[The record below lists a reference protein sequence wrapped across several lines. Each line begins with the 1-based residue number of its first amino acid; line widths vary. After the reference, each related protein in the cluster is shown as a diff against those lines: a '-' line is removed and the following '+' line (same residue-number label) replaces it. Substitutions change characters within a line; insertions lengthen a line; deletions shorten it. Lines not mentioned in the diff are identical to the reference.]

1 MKTRKLKTRKLRKL
15 VKCDVIVILICLLYG
30 FFRMV
35 ELDKLNSNYLI
46 LKAFLESASIFGI
59 IFLLFIVAK
68 NIFYIWIIYI
78 PIRFALKKRIEKNIR
93 YEVINN
99 IEYYRD
105 KFPDLS
111 PAEISI
117 ISDLDVETEKDIAA
131 TILKLYGKKYID
143 FENEKLV
150 IKNNDLTGL
159 NKSEQE
165 ILLQISDNK
174 LSVLERVKWK
184 ECAFLEANNHEYIK
198 LNKNFNKKKHF
209 WISTLLILFAI
220 YCVITSTLDIVK
232 VTPEEMDQL
241 ELYNQ
246 QEISKFNEEELL
258 KNLENNA
265 DKESYEDLLEIFN
278 VYMKGPYG
286 KYIIDIFSI
295 IINNFLIFALIVYK
309 VFRAITYRSIEQNK
323 YVRTEKGTKLAEE
336 IAAMQRYIHE
346 FSLLSEKEKEDIML
360 WDDFLVY
367 AIILEENT
375 SIVKEIFRFKNTDYN
390 KFDGLAKINK
400 N

>member
-1 MKTRKLKTRKLRKL
+1 MKTRKIKTKKLRKL
-15 VKCDVIVILICLLYG
+15 IKYDIIVILICLLYG
-30 FFRMV
+30 FLGML
-35 ELDKLNSNYLI
+35 ELDDLNSNYLI
-46 LKAFLESASIFGI
+46 LKAFLESTSIVGI
-59 IFLLFIVAK
+59 IFLLFIIAK
-68 NIFYIWIIYI
+68 STFYFWIIYI

-111 PAEISI
+111 PAEMSI

-143 FENEKLV
+143 FENDKLI
-150 IKNNDLTGL
+150 IKNDDLTGL
-159 NKSEQE
+159 NKTEQE

-174 LSVLERVKWK
+174 LSVLERLKWK
-184 ECAFLEANNHEYIK
+184 ECAFLEAENHEYIK
-198 LNKNFNKKKHF
+198 PNKDINKKKHF
-209 WISTLLILFAI
+209 WISTLLILFLI
-220 YCVITSTLDIVK
+220 CCIINSIVDIAK
-232 VTPEEMDQL
+232 VTPEEMEKL
-241 ELYNQ
+241 EIYNQ
-246 QEISKFNEEELL
+246 NEMSKFDDEELIQ
-258 KNLENNA
+258 NLENNT
-265 DKESYEDLLEIFN
+265 DNTSYEELLEFFN

-295 IINNFLIFALIVYK
+295 IINLFLIFALIIYK

-346 FSLLSEKEKEDIML
+346 FSLLSDKEKEDIIL

-367 AIILEENT
+367 AVILEENT
-375 SIVKEIFRFKNTDYN
+375 NIVKEIFSFKNTDYN
-390 KFDGLAKINK
+390 KFNEIIK

>member
-1 MKTRKLKTRKLRKL
+1 
-15 VKCDVIVILICLLYG
+15 
-30 FFRMV
+30 
-35 ELDKLNSNYLI
+35 
-46 LKAFLESASIFGI
+46 
-59 IFLLFIVAK
+59 
-68 NIFYIWIIYI
+68 
-78 PIRFALKKRIEKNIR
+78 
-93 YEVINN
+93 
-99 IEYYRD
+99 
-105 KFPDLS
+105 
-111 PAEISI
+111 
-117 ISDLDVETEKDIAA
+117 
-131 TILKLYGKKYID
+131 
-143 FENEKLV
+143 
-150 IKNNDLTGL
+150 
-159 NKSEQE
+159 
-165 ILLQISDNK
+165 
-174 LSVLERVKWK
+174 
-184 ECAFLEANNHEYIK
+184 
-198 LNKNFNKKKHF
+198 
-209 WISTLLILFAI
+209 
-220 YCVITSTLDIVK
+220 
-232 VTPEEMDQL
+232 MDQL